1 MTVVF
6 AAVFVLPEHGMH
18 PPVVVL
24 AAFLLACDGAT
35 LWLLLR
41 WSGNSYGWDDRHR
54 LATVA
59 GLLVFFVLFGV
70 LSDVERFEGK
80 SLVSLATVLA
90 LWWLS
95 RRVTH
100 PERPS
105 A

>member
-1 MTVVF
+1 VV
-6 AAVFVLPEHGMH
+6 A
-18 PPVVVL
+18 L

-70 LSDVERFEGK
+70 LSDLERFEGK

-90 LWWLS
+90 LSGLQ
-95 RRVTH
+95 RRVARR
-100 PERPS
+100 ERS
-105 A
+105 SG